1 MADPL
6 SIIGLALTV
15 IQILR
20 PAVQQLKDAYSK
32 GGSVHQSLD
41 ELRADSEAVCDL
53 IDNIHRVLKAPN
65 FIAAVQEV
73 QGESQVD
80 LLECLQRA
88 LRSCE
93 REAQRLSNL
102 LYDLDISG
110 ATGRLRQGML
120 QLKLDRRSDDLQHIK
135 RNFQDHKS
143 SIQLAFQVVTTC
155 KQMQIAERDALNAA
169 MLKAQISKLEVALE
183 QMAKL
188 LNERLVSPG
197 DKEQTVLLSEMQEF
211 QHSSARVRRQATMR
225 LDQITSILEETQS
238 SRPIINKTPLHV
250 PPRRVGK
257 GRETPPAGG
266 DPSIDQSPASKVL
279 STPTTPR
286 VEKRVASMPT
296 TPTPPTI
303 SQVNALSPETNKL
316 PSPVLPATRC
326 LDTTTTSLHIG
337 AEDFEERLSSLLSTA
352 SAQRMGTDKPYNDET
367 ILGVGELLAIL
378 GKHDWSVR
386 PRLYLVLRMINEVRA
401 MNMLIVE
408 GFKDIHFPFTEVDLT
423 SSLKSAAS
431 RQSFL
436 RQQRYVLSS
445 RSVDLVQGGRHHHLD
460 KGADSY
466 FVTKEQLGKGGFS
479 IVHRVQSRIDLM
491 EYALKRIDRRSGTF
505 SKDRKKL
512 LSFENEVH
520 NLKRLSHHH
529 LVKLLG
535 SYTDRRYIGIIME
548 PVADMDLQQ
557 YLTRDVWTTQDYVVL
572 RGFVGCLCSAL
583 VYLHHN
589 KCRHKDLK
597 PSNILIKGEQVYI
610 ADFGLA
616 LDWTEAQRETTMGQ
630 PEAYTPA
637 YIAPEVGMLQP
648 RNTASDVWSLGCI
661 YLEIATV
668 LTKKQ
673 LRSKAEFFQN
683 KGTLSTNYW
692 QNPEAIQSW
701 IAELSNESTSDQPLL
716 QWIGNMTASNPK
728 LRLTAQ
734 DLQTMI
740 AQEQAKGIH
749 YSGPCCANEGVTG
762 DGSDTTSW
770 EGSQSGD
777 ETFQTAV
784 LSNGMSDAPTVIND
798 TTTTSIG
805 SDVTLLAPPTSI
817 EETEHTPSHI
827 PKYFGH
833 HSAGGVGQSHPIW
846 LNVGNDTNVPLCA
859 TPAAVTED
867 SYPRPTTPGTEKTK
881 DLDRTRAD
889 IPEVQVTKAKHI
901 ARDRTGK
908 RTDHEHE
915 ATHLRFVHIPKAA
928 DPTNEEDSSLTISLA
943 EAFVADDGAFES
955 HMALAREK
963 NPNWRDEITGLIAA
977 EALDKYRANVML
989 VASNFFDDSLARDV
1003 IEHALFV
1010 DPQILNRRD
1019 VFNHTALHYSANR
1032 NRAGMIKY
1040 LIRKGANATI
1050 TNIRGQTALH
1060 VAIHRRSL
1068 ETSKI
1073 LLRYLGAADINTRD
1087 DYGQTALHLACY
1099 HDAPTEVILGILA
1112 AGADAN
1118 VKDSAGTTPLDI
1130 SENIGNLEIAD
1141 VLREHGADDPKLSPP
1156 PPLYQS
1162 TTSLARQQEPTH
1174 CLCDICCLFQ
1184 AVRKVGDLVPELAF
1198 CTCAYHLVG
1207 LSLQTLSDVNAAVSC
1222 LNTCTC
1228 SSCEGERVLN
1238 ENREPCVQIP
1248 TCDCEDCVAQTSA
1261 PGPFTNPP
1269 SLPCG
1274 DDFAGEPLPP
1284 YPDHSYYDYIIDEYT
1299 MEDDTGPS
1307 PQEITAQALAFLAQA
1322 GFKGKKSYRNEPEKA
1337 LKWVIS
1343 NNATTPWVYKI
1354 VEILLDCGASVNTTD
1369 KSGCTGLH
1377 IAARTQDV
1385 RLAMVLIQRGAQLDV
1400 PRQAMFAAKADFTP
1414 LRYALWFNN
1423 ALSLRQLL
1431 SAHANI
1437 NDQSANAQSTLLHDA
1452 VTHFDLLGWHIP
1464 MLLAHGAN
1472 TELEDEDGNT
1482 PLHLAILLN
1491 QRFAVVALLDAGAN
1505 IEAIGKAGAKPLA
1518 MALEGG
1524 DYGIIA
1530 LLLERGANVHSRADG
1545 MTCALFYA
1553 VQMGY
1558 VDIVNILLEDYGARE
1573 DIHRTD
1579 LTGRSILHVLVHTH
1593 VDHMLDLLD
1602 KLIEEGANVNA
1613 EDYSGSTP
1621 LHEAAKLGSS
1631 VMVSGLL
1638 EYGATI
1644 NVQNRQGKTPL
1655 DLAQAKKHREV
1666 VAYLGGTMKKKG
1678 WFRRS

>member
-65 FIAAVQEV
+65 FIAAVEEV

-225 LDQITSILEETQS
+225 LDQITSILEEMQS
-238 SRPIINKTPLHV
+238 SRPIINKTRPHV
-250 PPRRVGK
+250 PPRRAGK

-266 DPSIDQSPASKVL
+266 DPPIDQSPASKVL

-286 VEKRVASMPT
+286 VERRVASMPT
-296 TPTPPTI
+296 TPTPPAI
-303 SQVNALSPETNKL
+303 SQVNALSLETNKL

-378 GKHDWSVR
+378 GKHDWSLR

-401 MNMLIVE
+401 MNMLIIE

-548 PVADMDLQQ
+548 PVADLDLQQ
-557 YLTRDVWTTQDYVVL
+557 YLTRDVWITQDYVVL

-701 IAELSNESTSDQPLL
+701 IAELSDESTSDQPLL
-716 QWIGNMTASNPK
+716 QWTGNMTASNPK

-827 PKYFGH
+827 QKYFGH

-859 TPAAVTED
+859 TSAAVTED
-867 SYPRPTTPGTEKTK
+867 SYPRPTTPGTEETK
-881 DLDRTRAD
+881 DLDKTRAD

-915 ATHLRFVHIPKAA
+915 ATHLRFVHIPKTA

-955 HMALAREK
+955 HMALARER

-977 EALDKYRANVML
+977 EALDKYQANVML

-1040 LIRKGANATI
+1040 LIKKGANATI
-1050 TNIRGQTALH
+1050 TNIRGQTAFH

-1073 LLRYLGAADINTRD
+1073 LLRYLGAADVNTRD

-1099 HDAPTEVILGILA
+1099 HDAPTEVILGMLA
-1112 AGADAN
+1112 TGADAN
-1118 VKDSAGTTPLDI
+1118 VKDLAGTTPLNI

-1141 VLREHGADDPKLSPP
+1141 VLREHGADDPELSPP
-1156 PPLYQS
+1156 PPL
-1162 TTSLARQQEPTH
+1162 P
-1174 CLCDICCLFQ
+1174 
-1184 AVRKVGDLVPELAF
+1184 
-1198 CTCAYHLVG
+1198 
-1207 LSLQTLSDVNAAVSC
+1207 
-1222 LNTCTC
+1222 
-1228 SSCEGERVLN
+1228 
-1238 ENREPCVQIP
+1238 
-1248 TCDCEDCVAQTSA
+1248 

-1299 MEDDTGPS
+1299 MEDDTEPS

-1472 TELEDEDGNT
+1472 IELEDEDGNT
-1482 PLHLAILLN
+1482 PLHLAILLQ
-1491 QRFAVVALLDAGAN
+1491 QRFAVIALLDAGAN
-1505 IEAIGKAGAKPLA
+1505 IEAIGKDGAKPLA

-1524 DYGIIA
+1524 DYGIIT
-1530 LLLERGANVHSRADG
+1530 LLLERGANVHSRAEG

-1593 VDHMLDLLD
+1593 VDYMLIILD
-1602 KLIEEGANVNA
+1602 KLIGEGANVNA

>member
-32 GGSVHQSLD
+32 GGTVHQSLD

-65 FIAAVQEV
+65 FIAAVEEV

-211 QHSSARVRRQATMR
+211 QHSSARR
-225 LDQITSILEETQS
+225 
-238 SRPIINKTPLHV
+238 
-250 PPRRVGK
+250 
-257 GRETPPAGG
+257 
-266 DPSIDQSPASKVL
+266 
-279 STPTTPR
+279 
-286 VEKRVASMPT
+286 
-296 TPTPPTI
+296 
-303 SQVNALSPETNKL
+303 
-316 PSPVLPATRC
+316 
-326 LDTTTTSLHIG
+326 

-378 GKHDWSVR
+378 GKHDWSLR

-401 MNMLIVE
+401 MNMLIIE

-548 PVADMDLQQ
+548 PVADLDLQQ
-557 YLTRDVWTTQDYVVL
+557 YLTRDVWITQDYVVL

-701 IAELSNESTSDQPLL
+701 IAELSDESTSDQPLL
-716 QWIGNMTASNPK
+716 QWTGNMTASNPK

-827 PKYFGH
+827 QKYFGH

-859 TPAAVTED
+859 TSAAVTED
-867 SYPRPTTPGTEKTK
+867 SYPRPTTPGTEETK
-881 DLDRTRAD
+881 DLDKTRAD

-915 ATHLRFVHIPKAA
+915 ATHLRFVHIPKTA

-955 HMALAREK
+955 HMALARER

-977 EALDKYRANVML
+977 EALDKYQANVML

-1040 LIRKGANATI
+1040 LIKKGANATI
-1050 TNIRGQTALH
+1050 TNIRGQTAFH

-1073 LLRYLGAADINTRD
+1073 LLRYLGAADVNTRD

-1099 HDAPTEVILGILA
+1099 HDAPTEVILGMLA
-1112 AGADAN
+1112 TGADAN
-1118 VKDSAGTTPLDI
+1118 VKDLAGTTPLNI

-1141 VLREHGADDPKLSPP
+1141 VLREHGADDPELSPP

-1162 TTSLARQQEPTH
+1162 TISLARQQEPTH
-1174 CLCDICCLFQ
+1174 CLCDVCCLFQ
-1184 AVRKVGDLVPELAF
+1184 AVREVGDLVPDLAF
-1198 CTCAYHLVG
+1198 CTCAYHL
-1207 LSLQTLSDVNAAVSC
+1207 
-1222 LNTCTC
+1222 
-1228 SSCEGERVLN
+1228 
-1238 ENREPCVQIP
+1238 IP
-1248 TCDCEDCVAQTSA
+1248 TCDCEDCVAQTSP

-1299 MEDDTGPS
+1299 MEDDTEPS

-1472 TELEDEDGNT
+1472 IELEDEDGNT
-1482 PLHLAILLN
+1482 PLHLAILLQ
-1491 QRFAVVALLDAGAN
+1491 QRFAVIALLDAGAN
-1505 IEAIGKAGAKPLA
+1505 IEAIGKDGAKPLA

-1524 DYGIIA
+1524 DYGIIT
-1530 LLLERGANVHSRADG
+1530 LLLERGANVHSRAEG

-1593 VDHMLDLLD
+1593 VDYMLIILD
-1602 KLIEEGANVNA
+1602 KLIGEGANVNA

>member
-1 MADPL
+1 MADPI
-6 SIIGLALTV
+6 SIIGLAFTV

-65 FIAAVQEV
+65 FVAAVEEV
-73 QGESQVD
+73 QGESQVN

-93 REAQRLSNL
+93 REAQRLSKL

-169 MLKAQISKLEVALE
+169 TLKAQISKLEVALE

-238 SRPIINKTPLHV
+238 SRPIINKTRPPV
-250 PPRRVGK
+250 PPRRAGK

-266 DPSIDQSPASKVL
+266 DPPIDQSPASKVL
-279 STPTTPR
+279 STPTMPR

-296 TPTPPTI
+296 TPTPPAI

-326 LDTTTTSLHIG
+326 LDTTTTSLQVE

-378 GKHDWSVR
+378 GKHEWSVR

-401 MNMLIVE
+401 MNMLIIE

-436 RQQRYVLSS
+436 RQQRY
-445 RSVDLVQGGRHHHLD
+445 
-460 KGADSY
+460 
-466 FVTKEQLGKGGFS
+466 
-479 IVHRVQSRIDLM
+479 
-491 EYALKRIDRRSGTF
+491 
-505 SKDRKKL
+505 
-512 LSFENEVH
+512 
-520 NLKRLSHHH
+520 
-529 LVKLLG
+529 
-535 SYTDRRYIGIIME
+535 IGIIME
-548 PVADMDLQQ
+548 PVADLDLQQ
-557 YLTRDVWTTQDYVVL
+557 YLTRDTWTTQDYVVL

-597 PSNILIKGEQVYI
+597 PSNILIKGEQVYV

-673 LRSKAEFFQN
+673 LRSKAEFFQT

-701 IAELSNESTSDQPLL
+701 IAELSDGSTIDQPLL
-716 QWIGNMTASNPK
+716 QWTGNMTASNPK
-728 LRLTAQ
+728 LRLTAP

-749 YSGPCCANEGVTG
+749 YSGPCCASEGMTG

-777 ETFQTAV
+777 ETFQTTV

-798 TTTTSIG
+798 TTNTSIG
-805 SDVTLLAPPTSI
+805 SDVTLQAPPTSI
-817 EETEHTPSHI
+817 EETEHTPSHV
-827 PKYFGH
+827 PKHFGH
-833 HSAGGVGQSHPIW
+833 HPAGGVGQSHPIW

-867 SYPRPTTPGTEKTK
+867 NYPRPTTPGTEKTK
-881 DLDRTRAD
+881 DLDKTRAD

-928 DPTNEEDSSLTISLA
+928 EPTNEEDSSLTISLA

-977 EALDKYRANVML
+977 EALDRYQANVML

-1032 NRAGMIKY
+1032 HRAGMVKY
-1040 LIRKGANATI
+1040 LIKKGANVTI
-1050 TNIRGQTALH
+1050 TSIRGQTAFH

-1073 LLRYLGAADINTRD
+1073 LLRYLGAADVNTKD
-1087 DYGQTALHLACY
+1087 DCGQTALHLACY
-1099 HDAPTEVILGILA
+1099 HDAPTEIILGMLA

-1118 VKDSAGTTPLDI
+1118 VKDLVGTTPLNI
-1130 SENIGNLEIAD
+1130 SENIGNLEIAN
-1141 VLREHGADDPKLSPP
+1141 VLREHGADEPELSPP

-1162 TTSLARQQEPTH
+1162 TLSLARQQEPAH
-1174 CLCDICCLFQ
+1174 CPCDVCCLFQ
-1184 AVRKVGDLVPELAF
+1184 AVSEVGDLVPDLAF
-1198 CTCAYHLVG
+1198 CTCAYHL
-1207 LSLQTLSDVNAAVSC
+1207 
-1222 LNTCTC
+1222 
-1228 SSCEGERVLN
+1228 
-1238 ENREPCVQIP
+1238 IP
-1248 TCDCEDCVAQTSA
+1248 SCDCEECMAQISP

-1269 SLPCG
+1269 SLPYR
-1274 DDFAGEPLPP
+1274 DDFAGQPLPP

-1307 PQEITAQALAFLAQA
+1307 PQEITAQALACLAQA

-1343 NNATTPWVYKI
+1343 NNATTPWVDKI

-1385 RLAMVLIQRGAQLDV
+1385 RLAMVLIQHGAQLDV

-1431 SAHANI
+1431 SAGANI
-1437 NDQSANAQSTLLHDA
+1437 NDQSANARSTLLHDA
-1452 VTHFDLLGWHIP
+1452 VTHYDLLGWHIP
-1464 MLLAHGAN
+1464 MLLAHGAE
-1472 TELEDEDGNT
+1472 TELEDEDANT
-1482 PLHLAILLN
+1482 PLHLAILLQ

-1518 MALEGG
+1518 MALESG
-1524 DYGIIA
+1524 DYGIIT

-1593 VDHMLDLLD
+1593 VDCMLSILD
-1602 KLIEEGANVNA
+1602 KLIGEGANVNA